1 MTTER
6 SSSGLPGERALSRG
20 FLGRS
25 SSDGA
30 DRCHTIARATG
41 ARQDLY
47 QLRPEQGMPI
57 CSDDLREEKQTS
69 PIRLV
74 SVWHCWQQKI
84 LHPAIYGPGPLPST
98 AGSPSILDA
107 PAASGTRLF
116 ASVWDK
122 MVSRPILLQP
132 VKAATPATVCR
143 TNSAIE
149 LLLLHRR
156 LFPVLFLGTKRSSA
170 IAVGALMSRPPEPTA
185 RSGCAVQSDLAPSE
199 GAIKLRSVLDRSR
212 LRVAPDC
219 CAMD

>member
-1 MTTER
+1 MAPTAATRLLARRER
-6 SSSGLPGERALSRG
+6 VRICT
-20 FLGRS
+20 
-25 SSDGA
+25 SSDRSKVCQSAPTTYAKRNRLLQSGWFPFGTA
-30 DRCHTIARATG
+30 GNRKFYTQRFMDLVHCHRPQDPHPFLMHQQHQEQDRV
-41 ARQDLY
+41 
-47 QLRPEQGMPI
+47 GMP
-57 CSDDLREEKQTS
+57 
-69 PIRLV
+69 
-74 SVWHCWQQKI
+74 SVM
-84 LHPAIYGPGPLPST
+84 
-98 AGSPSILDA
+98 
-107 PAASGTRLF
+107 RLF